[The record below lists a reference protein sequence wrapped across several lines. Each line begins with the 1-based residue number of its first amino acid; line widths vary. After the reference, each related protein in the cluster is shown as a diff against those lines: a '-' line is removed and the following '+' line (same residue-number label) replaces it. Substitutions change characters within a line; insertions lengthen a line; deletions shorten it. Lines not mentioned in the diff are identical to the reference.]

1 MFAVVVTIFMVCWAP
16 YHIYFIYSY
25 HNPSITKMPYISH
38 IYLGFYWLAMSNTCV
53 NPIIYY
59 WMNRRFRAYFDM
71 FLFCVPRY
79 LKRATSSNWPVDSQ
93 LDNSM
98 SRITRTKSCPARH
111 KYQSQHQG
119 VSTIPV
125 RAMGLKHSMSFG
137 PEYYA
142 NQGRPQGLYRPVR
155 SSSSFIMKMRSMD
168 SIKSQD
174 SVLTQA
180 HLSEELF

>member
-1 MFAVVVTIFMVCWAP
+1 MVCWAP

-79 LKRATSSNWPVDSQ
+79 LKRATSGRWPVEDH
-93 LDNSM
+93 LENSK
-98 SRITRTKSCPARH
+98 SRITRTQSCPTRH
-111 KYQSQHQG
+111 KYQSRHQG

-137 PEYYA
+137 PDNYTTHERHQSL
-142 NQGRPQGLYRPVR
+142 NRPVR
-155 SSSSFIMKMRSMD
+155 SSSSFLMKIRSID
-168 SIKSQD
+168 SVKSQD
-174 SVLTQA
+174 SVLTHA
-180 HLSEELF
+180 NISEDLF